1 MEGTGPVSPVPPGLF
16 LPVPPPNPGRERG
29 GFAGPHL
36 VPITPAAVPFSSYSK
51 TKEVCGEGGIKGPWH
66 RGAPEGRDEP
76 DQSRPEPPTVP
87 AGRESARERRRRRG
101 LLGRWERRGELPG
114 KGLVLPGPGEG
125 RGAPGTE
132 GAACPGG
139 PGAVPPVAP
148 GRRESWSPGAAHR
161 GAPCSAVGAARSLP
175 GPGAP
180 EPSVRRERRLLPP
193 VRPGDGRRRPAATF
207 RPPPRDGA
215 VLRPRLTGS
224 SPVGTRRSSARGRG
238 GPGPVPAVA
247 AAGPGLS
254 QRRFSLFLPPPPPR
268 VPAVPTVFGRRE
280 GDRRPRS
287 LSRHS
292 PGCPTHGST
301 GSRRGDALAVSA
313 PTGLYRDSGR
323 LDEVQRGGVG
333 KSVGDRTLWGRGDQG
348 WEGPADTEGSGRTR
362 ARGKEEER
370 EAGEAGAGG
379 LAAPAPPIHPPLPS
393 VPAAPAG

>member
-1 MEGTGPVSPVPPGLF
+1 MSPVPPGLF

-87 AGRESARERRRRRG
+87 AGRESARERRRRRRRG

-254 QRRFSLFLPPPPPR
+254 QRRFSLFLPPPPAPSPR
-268 VPAVPTVFGRRE
+268 RPHRFWKEGRRPE
-280 GDRRPRS
+280 TS
-287 LSRHS
+287 VSVATQSRLPDTREHRLPS
-292 PGCPTHGST
+292 GGCP
-301 GSRRGDALAVSA
+301 
-313 PTGLYRDSGR
+313 GR
-323 LDEVQRGGVG
+323 LRSDGAISRQR
-333 KSVGDRTLWGRGDQG
+333 
-348 WEGPADTEGSGRTR
+348 
-362 ARGKEEER
+362 
-370 EAGEAGAGG
+370 
-379 LAAPAPPIHPPLPS
+379 PPR
-393 VPAAPAG
+393 